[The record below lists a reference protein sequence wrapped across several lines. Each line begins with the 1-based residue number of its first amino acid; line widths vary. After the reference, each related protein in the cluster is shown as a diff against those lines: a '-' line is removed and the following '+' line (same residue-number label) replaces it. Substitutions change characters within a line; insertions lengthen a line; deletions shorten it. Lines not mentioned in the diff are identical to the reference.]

1 MKKSPSTSSGRTVKT
16 LYHRNIYS
24 NNYFKNQRLKE
35 VVMSQYQFTVII
47 EPDEDAFHA
56 YVPALPGCHTFGATV
71 EEARTN
77 IAEAIALHIES
88 MLEANEFIPIEHEPL
103 FITRL
108 SIPVA
113 A

>member
-1 MKKSPSTSSGRTVKT
+1 MT
-16 LYHRNIYS
+16 I
-24 NNYFKNQRLKE
+24 
-35 VVMSQYQFTVII
+35 YQFTVVI

-56 YVPALPGCHTFGATV
+56 YVPTLPGCHTFGTTV

-77 IAEAIALHIES
+77 IAEAITLHVES
-88 MLEANEFIPIEHEPL
+88 MLEEGESIPVEGEPL

-108 SIPVA
+108 SVPVA